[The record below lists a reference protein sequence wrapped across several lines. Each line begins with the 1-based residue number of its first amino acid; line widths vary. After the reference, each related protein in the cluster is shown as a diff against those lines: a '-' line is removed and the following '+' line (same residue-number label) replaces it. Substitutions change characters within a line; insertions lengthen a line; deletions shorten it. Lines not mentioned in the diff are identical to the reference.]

1 MLNDAMREQISI
13 ILLASNISLHLLLE
27 HLNKCKRNAILSGTL
42 YKSYFYLE
50 RKFENLNSQLS
61 TDD

>member
-1 MLNDAMREQISI
+1 MKEQICI
-13 ILLASNISLHLLLE
+13 ILLASNISLHLLHE

-42 YKSYFYLE
+42 YKSYFYLG
-50 RKFENLNSQLS
+50 RQFENLNTQLS